1 MKFFKKLNLKK
12 ITFTLVFLTL
22 MKVIGF
28 TDFSLILYYIFMEPK
43 SIIEAY
49 ASSENDPV
57 LEQIVLFIAQI
68 VFTWALLP
76 LAVDIHLTFTDLAAH
91 KIANELVQVGL
102 VTEETTLE
110 ELIQLISEAQQKKIE
125 GYSYPWNDIYKW
137 ELEHSRVLDD
147 ALRMGSEAYEKAKN
161 GK

>member
-1 MKFFKKLNLKK
+1 MKSFKNNKL
-12 ITFTLVFLTL
+12 IRIIFTLVCLTTL
-22 MKVIGF
+22 KMIGI
-28 TDFSLILYYIFMEPK
+28 TDFSLILYYMFMEPK
-43 SIIEAY
+43 SILEVY

-68 VFTWALLP
+68 VFSWVLLP
-76 LAVDIHLTFTDLAAH
+76 LAVDIHLTFTELAAH
-91 KIANELVQVGL
+91 KIAEELVQVGL

-110 ELIQLISEAQQKKIE
+110 ELVQLISEAQQKKIE

-137 ELEHSRVLDD
+137 ELEQSRVLDD
-147 ALRMGSEAYEKAKN
+147 ALRMGSEAYEKAKH